1 MVWLC
6 TDSVSNYLKYSFF
19 SGELHWVV
27 TEKVSSYG
35 QSLTLFCSV
44 DNCCNKTAGW
54 RNESMTI
61 FIDIKKYPDDPN
73 LKYGRTYNES
83 GFGLIIRNLSET
95 DVNKTYECTYEFQR
109 SSTHQYLLQEDVF
122 QKGNRLIRETC
133 LNRTPFRIT
142 FLFGIDRCLDYTN

>member
-95 DVNKTYECTYEFQR
+95 DVNKTYKCTYGFNIGNQF
-109 SSTHQYLLQEDVF
+109 LLQEDDVF
-122 QKGNRLIRETC
+122 KKGN
-133 LNRTPFRIT
+133 
-142 FLFGIDRCLDYTN
+142 G